1 MSARGKKGS
10 KRGKPAAEPS
20 QEAPAE
26 EVVVIEET
34 TTVDDEVIEDILAAV
49 QEEQEAVQ
57 EKPEA
62 TPPPAPEEATPRMSK
77 SKSRQ
82 SPLSPARVQRL
93 HEKEELQVLNDR
105 FANYIDRVRSLE
117 SENQRLTVQIQST
130 EDTTTR
136 EISNIKGLYE
146 AELTDA
152 RKLLDETAKEKAH
165 LQIEVGKWKAEADD
179 LAAKLAKR
187 DQEADAL
194 HKSLSDAEKKISDLS
209 ANLAIALKEKQRAM
223 EELTSLQAELPELES
238 QRNLAKRQLEEETLV
253 RVDLENRLQ
262 SMKEELVFKKSLFDS
277 ELNETRKKKEL
288 EITEIDQSLA
298 TEYDNRLHDSLQDLR
313 RHYDEQAAALKA
325 QMEDMYENKIHG
337 MQDQL
342 NRSQSEDKGMQ
353 EEFNTNRL
361 KMGELS
367 SQLNSMSA
375 KCRMYETRIA
385 DLEADLASRDI
396 QFRELLAAKDGEIR
410 ELRQQM
416 ADQLM
421 EYHDLMDIKLAL
433 DMEIAAY
440 RKLLEGE
447 EERLRINVSQSASRT
462 PTPSRGTKRKRVQ
475 YTSETV
481 TQSES
486 IITPDEPSA
495 AAASTAD
502 QAKNCAIM

>member
-10 KRGKPAAEPS
+10 KRGKPAAEAP

-34 TTVDDEVIEDILAAV
+34 TTVDEEIVEDPPLASV
-49 QEEQEAVQ
+49 PEE
-57 EKPEA
+57 PEA
-62 TPPPAPEEATPRMSK
+62 TPPPPAQEEATPRTK
-77 SKSRQ
+77 SKARQ

-146 AELTDA
+146 AELADA

-179 LAAKLAKR
+179 LSAKLEKR
-187 DQEADAL
+187 NQEAGAL
-194 HKSLSDAEKKISDLS
+194 HKSLQDAEKKISDLS
-209 ANLAIALKEKQRAM
+209 ANLAIALKDKQRVTD
-223 EELTSLQAELPELES
+223 ELSSLQAELPELES

-262 SMKEELVFKKSLFDS
+262 SVKEELVFKKSLFDS
-277 ELNETRKKKEL
+277 ELNETRRKKEL

-298 TEYDNRLHDSLQDLR
+298 TEYDNRLHESLQDLR
-313 RHYDEQAAALKA
+313 RHYDEQAALLKS
-325 QMEDMYENKIHG
+325 QLEEKYEAKISG
-337 MQDQL
+337 IQDQL
-342 NRSQSEDKGMQ
+342 NRSQCEDRGMQ
-353 EEFNTNRL
+353 EEISTSKL
-361 KMGELS
+361 KIGELS
-367 SQLNSMSA
+367 SKLNTLTA

-385 DLEADLASRDI
+385 DLEADLAARENS
-396 QFRELLAAKDGEIR
+396 FREALAAKDGEIK
-410 ELRQQM
+410 ELRTQM

-421 EYHDLMDIKLAL
+421 EYHELMDIKLAL

-440 RKLLEGE
+440 RKMLEGE

-475 YTSETV
+475 YTSEVV

-486 IITPDEPSA
+486 IITPDEPPA
-495 AAASTAD
+495 AAASSDET
-502 QAKNCAIM
+502 KNCAIM

>member
-10 KRGKPAAEPS
+10 KRGKAAEPTPP
-20 QEAPAE
+20 PAE

-34 TTVDDEVIEDILAAV
+34 TTVDEEVVEDPPLAPV
-49 QEEQEAVQ
+49 VEE
-57 EKPEA
+57 PPP
-62 TPPPAPEEATPRMSK
+62 TPPPVEEPTPKSK
-77 SKSRQ
+77 SKARQ
-82 SPLSPARVQRL
+82 SPLSPARIQRL

-136 EISNIKGLYE
+136 EISNLKGLYE
-146 AELTDA
+146 AELADA

-179 LAAKLAKR
+179 LAAKMAKR
-187 DQEADAL
+187 DTEADTL
-194 HKSLSDAEKKISDLS
+194 HKSLRDAEKKISDLS
-209 ANLAIALKEKQRAM
+209 ANLAIALKDKQRAVD
-223 EELTSLQAELPELES
+223 ELASLQAELPELES

-262 SMKEELVFKKSLFDS
+262 SLKEELVFKKSLFDS
-277 ELNETRKKKEL
+277 ELNETRRKKEL

-298 TEYDNRLHDSLQDLR
+298 TEYDNRLQESLQDLR
-313 RHYDEQAAALKA
+313 KHYDEQAAALKA
-325 QMEDMYENKIHG
+325 QLEEMYEAKISG

-342 NRSQSEDKGMQ
+342 NRSQSDDQGMQ
-353 EEFNTNRL
+353 EEISTSKL
-361 KMGELS
+361 KIGELT
-367 SQLNSMSA
+367 SQLNSMTA
-375 KCRMYETRIA
+375 KCRMYESRIA
-385 DLEADLASRDI
+385 DLEADLASREN
-396 QFRELLAAKDGEIR
+396 QYRQAMAAKDGEIKQ
-410 ELRQQM
+410 LRQQM

-421 EYHDLMDIKLAL
+421 EYHELMDIKLAL

-447 EERLRINVSQSASRT
+447 EERLRINVSQSRT
-462 PTPSRGTKRKRVQ
+462 PTPSRGTKRKRVE

-486 IITPDEPSA
+486 IISPELPA
-495 AAASTAD
+495 AAAATAD